1 MASSQGTR
9 LAAPLVLATPLR
21 WLPPLPPCFTGRG
34 AELETLANVLQQGPD
49 ARAQDTA
56 PSAIIWGMVG
66 IGKTALAIQAAELL
80 ADQYPDAQLYVDLKG
95 IGPTPLGAS
104 EAMRRILYALD
115 PTIEL
120 PEDRDEL
127 GALYPALLR
136 DKQILLLLDDAAGGQ
151 QVTLLLPPGGCAAL
165 ITSRRPLDLA
175 TACKLELPTLPPE
188 DARSLLDKLVPRLAG
203 QTAQL
208 ARSCGYMPSVL
219 RLAGG
224 ALAKQADLTP
234 EHYLERLRD
243 AQTRFP
249 LIDAALSVNYALL
262 SEQERRQWPALAL
275 CPRTLTRAAA
285 AAAWQ
290 TEPDAAQGTLGEL
303 LGYGLVEQG
312 ARLPRPAHQARY
324 RLSET
329 VWPYADARLD
339 ETQRAHAGC
348 CARVQQRLA
357 AHYLA
362 VLQRAEMLCSQNET
376 LGEQDRPEDGHA
388 EVGQQQESGLVY
400 GLRLLDLD
408 WDNIQAGQAWAATA
422 LDQNRLA
429 AQLCSAYAD
438 AGVHCRARRQ
448 SAKAHIQW
456 LQDALRAA
464 RRLQELKMEGR
475 HLARLANAHL
485 GQGEPARALAYYK
498 QALSTARRLGDDE
511 AEEEHAGSLGLVYS
525 AIGDTERAFVYYQ
538 QALSTA
544 RKTGNRAGQGNW
556 LGNLGSAYSAL
567 GEVERAIDCHKR
579 ALAIAR
585 EVRDRRAEAIWLGN
599 LGNSFIAWGKP
610 QRAVELYKR
619 ALAIARETDDRQ
631 QEQHLLGNLGN
642 AYSSVGKGQEAIQ
655 AYEQALDIARELQD
669 RDGIGIWLLNMSLVL
684 DELGDRAGALE
695 RAQDALEALE
705 ETGSSDAD
713 AARALVRGWQRQA
726 E

>member
-1 MASSQGTR
+1 
-9 LAAPLVLATPLR
+9 
-21 WLPPLPPCFTGRG
+21 
-34 AELETLANVLQQGPD
+34 
-49 ARAQDTA
+49 
-56 PSAIIWGMVG
+56 
-66 IGKTALAIQAAELL
+66 
-80 ADQYPDAQLYVDLKG
+80 
-95 IGPTPLGAS
+95 
-104 EAMRRILYALD
+104 MRRILYALD
-115 PTIEL
+115 PAIEL
-120 PEDRDEL
+120 PEDTDVL
-127 GALYPALLR
+127 VALYPALLR
-136 DKQILLLLDDAAGGQ
+136 DKQILLLLDDAAVGE
-151 QVTLLLPPGGCAAL
+151 QVTPLLPPDGCAAL

-175 TACKLELPTLPPE
+175 TACKLELPTLPPV
-188 DARSLLDKLVPRLAG
+188 DARSLLDGLVPRLAG

-234 EHYLERLRD
+234 ERYLELLRD
-243 AQTRFP
+243 AQTRLP
-249 LIDAALSVNYALL
+249 LIDAAVSVNYALL
-262 SEQERRQWPALAL
+262 SEQARRQWPALAL
-275 CPRTLTRAAA
+275 CPATLTRAAA

-290 TEPDAAQGTLGEL
+290 TEPDVAQGTLSEL

-329 VWPYADARLD
+329 IWPYANARLD
-339 ETQRAHAGC
+339 ETQRAH
-348 CARVQQRLA
+348 VQERLA
-357 AHYLA
+357 AHYLS
-362 VLQRAEMLCSQNET
+362 VLQRAEMLYSQDEDP
-376 LGEQDRPEDGHA
+376 GDQDRPEKGRA
-388 EVGQQQESGLVY
+388 EAGQQQESSLVY

-408 WDNIQAGQAWAATA
+408 WDNIQAEQAWAAAA

-438 AGVHCRARRQ
+438 AGVHCRNRRQ
-448 SAKAHIQW
+448 SAQARIQW

-464 RRLQELKMEGR
+464 RRLQEPKMESK
-475 HLARLANAHL
+475 HLARLANATL
-485 GQGEPARALAYYK
+485 RQGEPARAIAYYK
-498 QALSTARRLGDDE
+498 EALSTARRLGDDE
-511 AEEEHAGSLGLVYS
+511 AEEEYTGSIGLAYS
-525 AIGDTERAFVYYQ
+525 TIGDTERAFVYYQ
-538 QALSTA
+538 QALSA
-544 RKTGNRAGQGNW
+544 AGKTGNRAGQGNW

-567 GEVERAIDCHKR
+567 GEAERAIDCHKQ

-585 EVRDRRAEAIWLGN
+585 ELRDRRAEAIWLGN

-610 QRAVELYKR
+610 RRAVELYER

-642 AYSSVGKGQEAIQ
+642 AYSSMGKGQEAIQ
-655 AYEQALDIARELQD
+655 AYEQALDIARELED
-669 RDGIGIWLLNMSLVL
+669 RGGVGIWLLNMSLVF
-684 DELGDRAGALE
+684 DELGDRAAALE

-713 AARALVRGWQRQA
+713 TARALVRDWQRQT